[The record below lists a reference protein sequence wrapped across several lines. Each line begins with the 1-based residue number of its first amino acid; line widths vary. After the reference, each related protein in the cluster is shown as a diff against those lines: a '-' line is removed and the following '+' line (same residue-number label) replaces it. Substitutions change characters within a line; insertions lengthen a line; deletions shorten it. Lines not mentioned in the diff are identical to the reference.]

1 MSNLTRNLS
10 SMSAM
15 GSLRAAQPV
24 GTSPGVWRGIK
35 AILTISWLNILLLCI
50 PIAWALDLSLPHT
63 NSNDTLVFIFSF
75 FAIIPLARLLAFA
88 TDELSLRVGQTLAGL
103 LNATLVSR
111 IVELIIAII
120 ALVHCELQIVQ
131 SSLVGSILSDLLLV
145 LGMCFFA
152 GGIKFSEQGF
162 GQSTTQLNCSLLIVS
177 VIAILLPA
185 AFHQV
190 VGGDIPISEEGPAV
204 LSFSRG
210 VAVILLLI
218 YACYLV
224 FQLFSHKE
232 LYEDRYQDEGGDI
245 YRSAHYPK
253 GRTIL
258 YKPQWLRDSRR
269 RSHDVTI
276 AVIQNAGPVIQPI
289 DERMGDAYEIARI
302 ASGPRTMDD
311 AEPASSSSPSGS
323 DVGSFRRHSNAD
335 VEVQQQTVEPEGIE
349 APQMSMPLT
358 IGLLVIVTALV
369 AVTAEWLVGSIN
381 GLTDS
386 GHIKKQWVGL
396 ILLPIVSNAAEH
408 ATAVSVSVKDKLT
421 LSLSVA
427 IGAGI
432 QISLFVIPFTVVL
445 SWVLGKPLT
454 MLFDPLESIV
464 LFLSVLVVHYTAS
477 DGKSYWLEGVILMCL
492 YLIIAVIFWY
502 YPGDNTT
509 QQIMTQSLAC

>member
-1 MSNLTRNLS
+1 MLATRRLI
-10 SMSAM
+10 
-15 GSLRAAQPV
+15 RF
-24 GTSPGVWRGIK
+24 
-35 AILTISWLNILLLCI
+35 LC
-50 PIAWALDLSLPHT
+50 
-63 NSNDTLVFIFSF
+63 
-75 FAIIPLARLLAFA
+75 
-88 TDELSLRVGQTLAGL
+88 
-103 LNATLVSR
+103 
-111 IVELIIAII
+111 
-120 ALVHCELQIVQ
+120 
-131 SSLVGSILSDLLLV
+131 
-145 LGMCFFA
+145 
-152 GGIKFSEQGF
+152 
-162 GQSTTQLNCSLLIVS
+162 
-177 VIAILLPA
+177 
-185 AFHQV
+185 
-190 VGGDIPISEEGPAV
+190 AV
-204 LSFSRG
+204 
-210 VAVILLLI
+210 

-432 QISLFVIPFTVVL
+432 VRSSLWRACLCLECAAHCRVLTSSKFPSLSSRSPSSSRGFWASRSRCCSTPWRASFSFSLSLLSTIRPQTGRVIG
-445 SWVLGKPLT
+445 SRG
-454 MLFDPLESIV
+454 
-464 LFLSVLVVHYTAS
+464 
-477 DGKSYWLEGVILMCL
+477 
-492 YLIIAVIFWY
+492 
-502 YPGDNTT
+502 
-509 QQIMTQSLAC
+509 